1 MTLQEYM
8 RKIIESN
15 YEAEIDPECIV
26 SKSEKIQI
34 KCDGLED
41 DGYFEE

>member
-8 RKIIESN
+8 RKMVESN

-26 SKSEKIQI
+26 SDSEKIEI
-34 KCDGLED
+34 ECDTLED
-41 DGYFEE
+41 DGYFTN